1 MINKLF
7 KGILIAILV
16 FWGIYGYRF
25 YTWDPSAMRNRIEAN
40 ILYTIIFFVS
50 IILLYI
56 LSGKNKIF
64 KFLSFIVI
72 LINLFLI
79 GDSFFRNNIGLNSQQ
94 FIMLFG
100 LIVLAIAI
108 SYIKHRIRFILIIA
122 VGGGIGFVLLTGIL
136 PMYEHIPNINEFI
149 QSQKS
154 KIINKG
160 ASEGV
165 IIIKNALGTK
175 ELKVNEL
182 TTDDINLS
190 EKTQISFASKTLSE
204 AEKIFIDLGNGTFIN
219 LNPQSAITLEQ
230 SWENIIMQILQGNI
244 EYTISEN
251 QSWALEIIGKYN
263 GTQVESTGVT
273 IRSQLTNEFEQKK
286 EEYFIQQLGGNM
298 ILNPAIDK
306 IIRFFINTLYN
317 ISPKTYQNNLTNYNN
332 IQNYL
337 GNNITEETQ
346 NFTGESMRDI
356 INDLISQ
363 AKRGTED
370 TKLFNQLFK

>member
-1 MINKLF
+1 
-7 KGILIAILV
+7 
-16 FWGIYGYRF
+16 
-25 YTWDPSAMRNRIEAN
+25 
-40 ILYTIIFFVS
+40 
-50 IILLYI
+50 
-56 LSGKNKIF
+56 
-64 KFLSFIVI
+64 
-72 LINLFLI
+72 
-79 GDSFFRNNIGLNSQQ
+79 
-94 FIMLFG
+94 MLFG
-100 LIVLAIAI
+100 LIILAIAI

-136 PMYEHIPNINEFI
+136 PMYEHIPNIDTFL

-160 ASEGV
+160 ADEG
-165 IIIKNALGTK
+165 IILIKNELGTK
-175 ELKVNEL
+175 ELKVDEL
-182 TTDDINLS
+182 NADDINLS

-204 AEKIFIDLGNGTFIN
+204 AEKIFIDLGNGIFIN

-244 EYTISEN
+244 EYTIPEN
-251 QSWALEIIGKYN
+251 QSWTLEIIGKYN

-317 ISPKTYQNNLTNYNN
+317 ISPKTYQNNRTNYKN
-332 IQNYL
+332 IQHYL
-337 GNNITEETQ
+337 GNSITEENQ

-370 TKLFNQLFK
+370 TRLFNQLFK